1 MMHKLLH
8 KVYSNNSNATF
19 KIWEDLVTLLCDFL
33 EPGRSI
39 NTNDNLYF
47 SYLFLF
53 YLLPVQTEFLKGSY
67 LTYFCFSSTQNFESA
82 QGVFIEQMKE
92 YQEASSVLK
101 NLMNFVNSVVDCV
114 VPDFERTP
122 SSHDNVTIFF

>member
-53 YLLPVQTEFLKGSY
+53 YLLPV
-67 LTYFCFSSTQNFESA
+67 
-82 QGVFIEQMKE
+82 
-92 YQEASSVLK
+92 
-101 NLMNFVNSVVDCV
+101 
-114 VPDFERTP
+114 
-122 SSHDNVTIFF
+122 